1 MKKNDLGS
9 KLFLYLHD
17 LLSNKVVD
25 CHPRR
30 LLKRIEM
37 ENKEQL
43 NQNSEKNEGIENE
56 KITSKGVK
64 KAIDGNEK
72 KKIIKLIQP
81 DILPAKVRIEV
92 HTLVTEG
99 LASETAPVEDETLP
113 EIEEAMEME
122 EEEDLIE
129 DNNELASLNK
139 LQLVVMLEEAVK
151 EADVQAIK
159 DKVAAIRLH
168 FNKLNKEDID
178 NELGQFLQGGGA
190 ADSFQHAED
199 PLEQRFNEAFAIFKA
214 NRAKLNEDM
223 EKLKV
228 ENLAQKQALLEQLKQ
243 IIASDDSLKKTY
255 DDFRALQD
263 RWKEIGQVPAAEN
276 ANLWNNYHFLVEQF
290 FDKVRIGRELRDLD
304 MKKNLDAKIDLCEKA
319 EELLDEK
326 SMTKSFKALQKLHED
341 WKEIGPVP
349 QDKKDEIW
357 ERFKA
362 ASDKINQIR
371 REHYSKLQEE
381 QGANLET
388 KKALCEKAEE
398 IVNEEYASVNAW
410 QKKSAELSEVFNVW
424 KTIGPASKKDN
435 EAIWARFKAS
445 MDTFFEKKKA
455 FFASMKDRQTENLE
469 RKTQLCLEAEALM
482 DSTDWKNA
490 AEQLKKL
497 QEEWKT
503 IGPVPKRHT
512 DKIWKRFR
520 SACDTFF
527 NRKNEHFSGR
537 RTEEEANLVA
547 KKALL
552 EEIKAFQLSQNRNEN
567 MDAIKAFQKRWI
579 EIGYVPMKQKEA
591 INKEYRQLIDD
602 LFDTM
607 RKNQN
612 EMSTNEFREMMEGL
626 KDDPDSRDKVR
637 RERLTLQNKVQ
648 KLRDEISVLEN
659 NIGFFSNSKN
669 SELMKA
675 EYEKKINKAKED
687 LKVLEAKLRMTE

>member
-1 MKKNDLGS
+1 
-9 KLFLYLHD
+9 
-17 LLSNKVVD
+17 
-25 CHPRR
+25 
-30 LLKRIEM
+30 M
-37 ENKEQL
+37 ENNEQL
-43 NQNSEKNEGIENE
+43 NQNPEIIGGIENE
-56 KITSKGVK
+56 NLTQKGVK

-72 KKIIKLIQP
+72 KKIVKLIQP
-81 DILPAKVRIEV
+81 NILPGKVRIEAS
-92 HTLVTEG
+92 TLTE
-99 LASETAPVEDETLP
+99 ETSPTTLEPQNEVLP
-113 EIEEAMEME
+113 EIEVPADFE
-122 EEEDLIE
+122 EEELVE
-129 DNNELASLNK
+129 DSVELDGLNK
-139 LQLVVMLEEAVK
+139 LQLVELLEETVK
-151 EADVQAIK
+151 DSDIQAIK

-168 FNKLNKEDID
+168 FNKLNKEDMD
-178 NELGQFLQGGGA
+178 NELDKFLEGGGSQE
-190 ADSFQHAED
+190 SFQHVED
-199 PLEQRFNEAFAIFKA
+199 PLEHRFNEAFGIFKA
-214 NRAKLNEDM
+214 NRAKLNEDI
-223 EKLKV
+223 EKQKV
-228 ENLAQKQALLEQLKQ
+228 ENLAMKLALLEELKQ
-243 IIASDDSLKKTY
+243 IIASDDTLKKTY
-255 DDFRALQD
+255 DDFKALQD
-263 RWKEIGQVPAAEN
+263 RWKEIGQVPATEN

-319 EELLDEK
+319 EELLNEK

-371 REHYSKLQEE
+371 REHYAKLQEE

-388 KKALCEKAEE
+388 KKALCDQADE
-398 IVNEEYASVNAW
+398 IIGGEYTSVNAW
-410 QKKSAELSEVFNVW
+410 QKKSTELSELFKVW
-424 KTIGPASKKDN
+424 KTVGPAGKKDN
-435 EAIWARFKAS
+435 EEIWNRFKTA
-445 MDTFFEKKKA
+445 MDTFFANKKE
-455 FFASMKDRQTENLE
+455 FFATMKDKQTENLE
-469 RKTQLCLEAEALM
+469 RKSQLCSEAEALM
-482 DSTDWKNA
+482 DSTDWRNA
-490 AEQLKKL
+490 SEQLKKL

-520 SACDTFF
+520 TACDTFF

-537 RTEEEANLVA
+537 KSEEEANLVA

-552 EEIKAFQLSQNRNEN
+552 EEIKAFQIGPNRNEN

-591 INKEYRQLIDD
+591 INKEYRKAIDD

-612 EMSTNEFREMMEGL
+612 ELSTNEFREMMEGL
-626 KDDPDSRDKVR
+626 KDDPEARDKVR
-637 RERLTLQNKVQ
+637 RERNTLQIRVQ

-675 EYEKKINKAKED
+675 EYKKKIKKAKDD
-687 LKVLEAKLRMTE
+687 LKVLEAKLKMTEE

>member
-1 MKKNDLGS
+1 
-9 KLFLYLHD
+9 
-17 LLSNKVVD
+17 
-25 CHPRR
+25 
-30 LLKRIEM
+30 M
-37 ENKEQL
+37 ENNEQL
-43 NQNSEKNEGIENE
+43 NQNPGTQEGIENE
-56 KITSKGVK
+56 NLAQKSVK

-72 KKIIKLIQP
+72 KKIVKLIQP
-81 DILPAKVRIEV
+81 NILPGKVRIEV
-92 HTLVTEG
+92 GTLTE
-99 LASETAPVEDETLP
+99 TPAPVEQELPQDEVLP
-113 EIEEAMEME
+113 EIEVPADLE
-122 EEEDLIE
+122 EEELAE
-129 DNNELASLNK
+129 DSVELDGLNK
-139 LQLVVMLEEAVK
+139 LQLVEMLEDTVK
-151 EADVQAIK
+151 DGDIQAIK

-168 FNKLNKEDID
+168 FNKLNKEDMD
-178 NELGQFLQGGGA
+178 NELDKFLENGGSQEA
-190 ADSFQHAED
+190 FQHKED
-199 PLEQRFNEAFAIFKA
+199 PLEQRFNEAFGIFKA
-214 NRAKLNEDM
+214 NRSKQNEDL
-223 EKLKV
+223 EKQKV
-228 ENLAQKQALLEQLKQ
+228 ENLAQKQALLEELKQ
-243 IIASDDSLKKTY
+243 IIASDDTLKKTY
-255 DDFRALQD
+255 DDFKALQD

-319 EELLDEK
+319 EELLNEK

-371 REHYSKLQEE
+371 REHYAKLQEE

-388 KKALCEKAEE
+388 KKALCDQADE
-398 IVNEEYASVNAW
+398 IIGGEYTSVNAW
-410 QKKSAELSEVFNVW
+410 QKKSNELSELFKVW
-424 KTIGPASKKDN
+424 KTVGPAGKKDN
-435 EAIWARFKAS
+435 EEIWARFKAA
-445 MDTFFEKKKA
+445 MDTFFANKKE
-455 FFASMKDRQTENLE
+455 FFASMKDKQTENLE
-469 RKTQLCLEAEALM
+469 RKSQLCSEAEALM
-482 DSTDWKNA
+482 DSTDWRNA
-490 AEQLKKL
+490 SEQLKKL

-520 SACDTFF
+520 TACDTFF

-537 RTEEEANLVA
+537 KSEEEANLVA

-552 EEIKAFQLSQNRNEN
+552 EEIMAFQLGANRIEN
-567 MDAIKAFQKRWI
+567 MEAIKAFQKRWI

-591 INKEYRQLIDD
+591 INKEYRKAIDD

-612 EMSTNEFREMMEGL
+612 ELSTNEFREMMEGL
-626 KDDPDSRDKVR
+626 KDDPESRDRVR
-637 RERLTLQNKVQ
+637 KERITLQNRVQ

-675 EYEKKINKAKED
+675 EYEKKIKKAKDD
-687 LKVLEAKLRMTE
+687 LKVLEAKLKMTEE